1 MAKNIKQQSLA
12 ELEELYQK
20 KLRHWTDRR
29 LKLLNEAELC
39 EQQMAVYEQKLRHI
53 KALVSGT
60 EAAASAPQAVPVAAP
75 AFKRRGKRG
84 RKSPI
89 RDATLLALRNRP
101 GQKLTAA
108 QIRTAIR
115 KDTHRRGTRQSVNV
129 NLNQLSRAG
138 LVKRARAP
146 KGSGAQFV
154 YWAV

>member
-1 MAKNIKQQSLA
+1 MENNIRQRSLD
-12 ELEELYQK
+12 ELEALYQK
-20 KLRHWTDRR
+20 KLQAWTDRR
-29 LKLLNEAELC
+29 QKHLKQAEEC
-39 EQQMAVYEQKLRHI
+39 QQQIALYEQKLRHV
-53 KALVSGT
+53 KALVNG
-60 EAAASAPQAVPVAAP
+60 PQAVTAPLPATPVKRSG
-75 AFKRRGKRG
+75 KRR

-108 QIRTAIR
+108 QVRTAIR

-129 NLNQLSRAG
+129 NLNQLVRAG

>member
-1 MAKNIKQQSLA
+1 MDNIKQRSLE
-12 ELEELYQK
+12 ELEVLYQK
-20 KLRHWTDRR
+20 KFQDWKDRR
-29 LKLLNEAELC
+29 SKHLEQAEAC
-39 EQQMAVYEQKLRHI
+39 QQQMALYEQKLRHI
-53 KALVSGT
+53 KALVNGSQ
-60 EAAASAPQAVPVAAP
+60 AVPAPPPAVPVARSG
-75 AFKRRGKRG
+75 KRR

-108 QIRTAIR
+108 QVRTAIR
-115 KDTHRRGTRQSVNV
+115 KDSHRRGTRQSVNV
-129 NLNQLSRAG
+129 NLNQLVKAG